1 MTLIQIDEYD
11 TPAGKSLAETIK
23 ASIRT
28 PDSLGLDRCIQ
39 CGACTASCPA
49 ARFTDYNPR
58 LLVKRVLENDRS
70 VLEDETLWNCFYCY
84 TCQLRCPRGNSPA
97 KIVQVLRQ
105 MALNEGIG
113 LENMEYFLEIGDFF
127 AVHGISQVPEHYQ
140 QRMKKDLGSRWT
152 EFKKDLLPIRA
163 ELGLGPLDIN
173 DERGEIRAILEGI
186 GHFGRAE
193 SLRAR
198 LKKSGASGEIED
210 GKLLNEALTAA
221 PGKKKSEDIKL
232 EESGRYSGPEALT
245 V

>member
-49 ARFTDYNPR
+49 ARFTAYNPR
-58 LLVKRVLENDRS
+58 LLVKRVLENDRG

-84 TCQLRCPRGNSPA
+84 TCQLRCPRNNSPA
-97 KIVQVLRQ
+97 KLVQVLRQ
-105 MALNEGIG
+105 LALNEGIG
-113 LENMEYFLEIGDFF
+113 LENMEHFLGLGEFF
-127 AVHGISQVPEHYQ
+127 AAHGISQVPEHYLGK
-140 QRMKKDLGSRWT
+140 MAEALGSSWV
-152 EFKKDLLPIRA
+152 EFKRDLPAIRA
-163 ELGLGPLDIN
+163 ELGLGSLDIR
-173 DERGEIRAILEGI
+173 DERKEIRSILEGT
-186 GHFGRAE
+186 GHFERAE

-198 LKKSGASGEIED
+198 LKESGASEGIEEN
-210 GKLLNEALTAA
+210 KFLNAI
-221 PGKKKSEDIKL
+221 PGKNKSEDINL
-232 EESGRYSGPEALT
+232 EKNGRYSGPEALI